1 MPPIDERLAGSN
13 KPLKTSSNHNQAH
26 NSQSGQAG
34 LVNYDPHEA
43 VKQSLK
49 GGRAD
54 LGVLKAMI
62 PSDTPNTFAPSATI
76 SAGYKYSFDIN
87 GTKVEI
93 KWHSPDVNAAQKYPN
108 SNSGREWTAQIKV
121 GNKLLGSDGRFYR
134 KPSNITHIPL
144 Q

>member
-54 LGVLKAMI
+54 LDVLKAMI
-62 PSDTPNTFAPSATI
+62 PSDIPNTFAPSATI

-108 SNSGREWTAQIKV
+108 SNSGRE
-121 GNKLLGSDGRFYR
+121 
-134 KPSNITHIPL
+134 
-144 Q
+144 